1 MVKIGK
7 YDYTKS
13 KNKNKKL
20 DVIVNGKKI
29 SFGDTR
35 YQHFFDVTRIHK
47 NLDHNDE
54 KRRKNYLTRTAK
66 QKDGKG
72 KLTKDNPQSAN
83 YHARRI
89 LWAA

>member
-1 MVKIGK
+1 MVKIGG
-7 YDYTKS
+7 YNYTKS

-35 YQHFFDVTRIHK
+35 YQHFRDKTKIHK
-47 NLDHNDE
+47 NLDHEDP

-72 KLTKDNPQSAN
+72 NLTKENPESAN

-89 LWAA
+89 LWNA